1 MNVYYR
7 IPCASEL
14 GCQLLMW
21 AQCRDA
27 AKVLEDLFVQKYSIK
42 SYRHKSTY
50 VVGPVLPT
58 EFWKNADMSGWAWY
72 SEGPYFIPSSSELG
86 RTIWAELESL
96 PTVSMSYV
104 GLLLGLRDPERQ
116 IPGIIETRDS
126 LFVNVE
132 DEWLRTIHRDMVKIP
147 ESSYKDVYHDVMN

>member
-27 AKVLEDLFVQKYSIK
+27 AKVLEDCFVRKYSIK
-42 SYRHKSTY
+42 SYKHKSTH

-58 EFWKNADMSGWAWY
+58 EFWSDADMSGWVKC
-72 SEGPYFIPSSSELG
+72 SNFNHFIPSSSELG
-86 RTIWAELESL
+86 RTI
-96 PTVSMSYV
+96 
-104 GLLLGLRDPERQ
+104 LLLQPREDGLYPFRSSALLTDVHFV
-116 IPGIIETRDS
+116 ETS
-126 LFVNVE
+126 F
-132 DEWLRTIHRDMVKIP
+132 
-147 ESSYKDVYHDVMN
+147 

>member
-7 IPCASEL
+7 ISCASEL

-42 SYRHKSTY
+42 SYRHASVY
-50 VVGPVLPT
+50 VVGRVLPT
-58 EFWKNADMSGWAWY
+58 EFWNDADMSGWAKCHNATH
-72 SEGPYFIPSSSELG
+72 FIPSSSELG

-104 GLLLGLRDPERQ
+104 GLLLGLCDPERQ
-116 IPGIIETRDS
+116 VPGVVETRDA
-126 LFVNVE
+126 FYVNVE
-132 DEWLRTIHRDMVKIP
+132 DDWLRTIHRDMVRIP
-147 ESSYKDVYHDVMN
+147 ESSYKDEYYDLMK